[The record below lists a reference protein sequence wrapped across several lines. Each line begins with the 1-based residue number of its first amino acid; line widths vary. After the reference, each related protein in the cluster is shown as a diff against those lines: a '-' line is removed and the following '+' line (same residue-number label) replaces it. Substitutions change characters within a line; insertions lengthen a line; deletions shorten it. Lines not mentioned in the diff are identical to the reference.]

1 MMNPFAAAQ
10 TLKTFAR
17 ELGFDLAGIAPAGP
31 SLHAEAYRDWIAAGK
46 HGEMDYLA
54 RNLDER
60 LALTRKFPWA
70 QSVLSVAISYWQEP
84 AASPHAAPGTPPAE
98 GAPPGGQPLP
108 LATEDSPDPATQ
120 TNLATGR
127 IARYAW
133 GHDYH
138 RVFESKLK
146 RLEARIREAF
156 PPQKTGLPTL
166 EIRTYCDTGPIL
178 ERELAARAGLGWIGK
193 HTLLINPRHGSWFL
207 LAEMILNLD
216 LRADDPMPDHC
227 GTCRRCIDACPTGAI
242 TPYSVDARR
251 CISYQTLENRGE
263 VPASLHAAM
272 QDAGFVV
279 GCDICQEVCPFNRDG
294 RPLPTQEPE
303 FAPRAPAPG
312 VGLASILRWNE
323 QEWDIL
329 TRGRASRRAKF
340 DMWRRNA
347 EILQGPPLP
356 QPDAARQH
364 GADA

>member
-1 MMNPFAAAQ
+1 MHQLAAEIKQ
-10 TLKTFAR
+10 HAR
-17 ELGFDLAGIAPAGP
+17 SLGFDLVGVAPAEV
-31 SLHAEAYRDWIAAGK
+31 SKYRAYFAEWLANGSA
-46 HGEMDYLA
+46 GEMGYLH
-54 RNLDER
+54 RRFDER
-60 LALTRKFPWA
+60 TDPATYCPGAR
-70 QSVLSVAISYWQEP
+70 SIICVAMNYHVP
-84 AASPHAAPGTPPAE
+84 LDPPAE
-98 GAPPGGQPLP
+98 Q
-108 LATEDSPDPATQ
+108 E
-120 TNLATGR
+120 TGR
-127 IARYAW
+127 IARYAL
-133 GHDYH
+133 GDDYH
-138 RVFESKLK
+138 ELIKD
-146 RLEARIREAF
+146 RLHALADWIRQRCPDAQTRAAVDTAPVME
-156 PPQKTGLPTL
+156 K
-166 EIRTYCDTGPIL
+166 EIS
-178 ERELAARAGLGWIGK
+178 ARAGVGWVGK
-193 HTLLINPRHGSWFL
+193 NTCIIHPQVGSWL
-207 LAEMILNLD
+207 LLGEVITTLD
-216 LRADDPMPDHC
+216 LPADEPAVDRC